1 VVLETAVK
9 ILTNPIFVRMVA
21 ALLSAATAFVVG
33 VVGIRMLRRGIVEDA
48 EVSEIS
54 GSEATLPLQTSV
66 IIQQL
71 KQQKFA
77 LQSEQQADRRRTKT
91 SEQITAAIIA
101 HLPCGV
107 VFVAPNGLVKQAN
120 AAARRILG
128 FASPLGM
135 SVGELFRNARVVC
148 ESGADMTVAEVF
160 QNALS
165 KRAKPDQFESPYVTP
180 IGDERTL
187 RFTLIPVS
195 AASSEMVGIAVV
207 INDESEVA
215 DLNRAKLLD
224 AETSAEMALEL
235 RSSLS
240 SIREWVEQMKATNDP
255 QRARNLA
262 ADVWADADRLEK
274 LVGGFLA
281 GSDRARAA
289 GA

>member
-21 ALLSAATAFVVG
+21 ALLSAVTAFVVG

-48 EVSEIS
+48 DLAEVS

-77 LQSEQQADRRRTKT
+77 LQNEQQADRRRTKT

-101 HLPCGV
+101 NLPCGV
-107 VFVAPNGLVKQAN
+107 LFVAPNGLVKQAN

-135 SVGELFRNARVVC
+135 SVGELLRNARVLC
-148 ESGADMTVAEVF
+148 ESETDVTVTEVF
-160 QNALS
+160 QSALS
-165 KRAKPDQFESPYVTP
+165 KKSQPDQFESPYVTP
-180 IGDERTL
+180 NGEERAL
-187 RFTLIPVS
+187 RVTLIPVS
-195 AASSEMVGIAVV
+195 APSSEILGIAVV
-207 INDESEVA
+207 INDQSEVA
-215 DLNRAKLLD
+215 DLNRAKVLH

-240 SIREWVEQMKATNDP
+240 SIREWVERMKATNDP
-255 QRARNLA
+255 QRTRDLA
-262 ADVWADADRLEK
+262 ADIWADVDRLER

>member
-33 VVGIRMLRRGIVEDA
+33 VVGIRMLRRGIIEDGDLS
-48 EVSEIS
+48 EVS

-107 VFVAPNGLVKQAN
+107 LFVAPNGLVKQAN

-195 AASSEMVGIAVV
+195 AASSEMLGIAVV

-215 DLNRAKLLD
+215 DLNRAKLLH

-240 SIREWVEQMKATNDP
+240 SIREWVERMKATNDP
-255 QRARNLA
+255 QRARDLA
-262 ADVWADADRLEK
+262 ADIWADADRLEK

>member
-48 EVSEIS
+48 EFSEIS

-107 VFVAPNGLVKQAN
+107 LFVAPNGLVKQAN

-135 SVGELFRNARVVC
+135 SVGEVFRNARVVC

-195 AASSEMVGIAVV
+195 AGSGEMLGVAVV
-207 INDESEVA
+207 IKDESEVA
-215 DLNRAKLLD
+215 DLNRAKVLH

-240 SIREWVEQMKATNDP
+240 SIREWVERMKATNDP
-255 QRARNLA
+255 QRARDLA
-262 ADVWADADRLEK
+262 ADIWADADRLEK

>member
-1 VVLETAVK
+1 VK

-21 ALLSAATAFVVG
+21 GLLSAVTAFVVG

-48 EVSEIS
+48 DLAEVS

-77 LQSEQQADRRRTKT
+77 LQNEQQADRRRTKT

-101 HLPCGV
+101 NLPCGIL
-107 VFVAPNGLVKQAN
+107 FVAPNGLVKQAN

-135 SVGELFRNARVVC
+135 SVGELLRNARVVR
-148 ESGADMTVAEVF
+148 ESEADVTVTEVF
-160 QNALS
+160 QSALS
-165 KRAKPDQFESPYVTP
+165 KKSQPDQFESSYVTP
-180 IGDERTL
+180 NGEERTL
-187 RFTLIPVS
+187 RVTLIPVS
-195 AASSEMVGIAVV
+195 APSSEMLGIAVV
-207 INDESEVA
+207 INDQSEVA
-215 DLNRAKLLD
+215 DLNRAKILH

-240 SIREWVEQMKATNDP
+240 SIREWVERMKATNDP
-255 QRARNLA
+255 QRTRDLA
-262 ADVWADADRLEK
+262 ADIWADADRLER

-281 GSDRARAA
+281 GSDRSRAA
-289 GA
+289 KA

>member
-1 VVLETAVK
+1 VK

-21 ALLSAATAFVVG
+21 ALLSAVTAFVVG
-33 VVGIRMLRRGIVEDA
+33 VVGIRMLRRGIVEDTDLL
-48 EVSEIS
+48 ENS

-107 VFVAPNGLVKQAN
+107 LFVAPNGLVKQAN

-135 SVGELFRNARVVC
+135 SVGELVRNARVVC

-160 QNALS
+160 QSALS
-165 KRAKPDQFESPYVTP
+165 KKAQPDQFESPYVTP
-180 IGDERTL
+180 NGEERTL
-187 RFTLIPVS
+187 RFTLIPLS
-195 AASSEMVGIAVV
+195 AASSEMLGVAAV

-215 DLNRAKLLD
+215 DLNRAKILH

-240 SIREWVEQMKATNDP
+240 SIREWAERMKATNDP
-255 QRARNLA
+255 QRARDLA
-262 ADVWADADRLEK
+262 ADIWADADRLER

-281 GSDRARAA
+281 GSNRARAA

>member
-1 VVLETAVK
+1 MK

-33 VVGIRMLRRGIVEDA
+33 VVGIRMLRRGIIEDGDLS
-48 EVSEIS
+48 EVS

-107 VFVAPNGLVKQAN
+107 LFVAPNGLVKQAN

-195 AASSEMVGIAVV
+195 AASSEMLGIAVV

-215 DLNRAKLLD
+215 DLNRAKLLH

-240 SIREWVEQMKATNDP
+240 SIREWVERMKATNDP
-255 QRARNLA
+255 QRARDLA
-262 ADVWADADRLEK
+262 ADIWADADRLEK